1 MDNMSDVISKFSNIL
16 KDKNID
22 LGKILGDEQ
31 ESNPLDFDF
40 DLDTII
46 KFKKIFNQINSS
58 NSPMNNLLYSLKPFL
73 REEKQQKLDQYIK
86 IANLLG
92 VLEIINQN
100 DSRKLNFKGRYKYE
114 KYDYF
119 K

>member
-1 MDNMSDVISKFSNIL
+1 MDNMSDVINKFSNIL

-31 ESNPLDFDF
+31 ESSPLDFDF

-58 NSPMNNLLYSLKPFL
+58 NSPRNNLLYSLKPFL